1 MRATGRH
8 EAAETGSSREHESL
22 VPSSAQAV
30 GKDAARKQALFG
42 QLSLFGW
49 YTLGVLHYMLACL
62 TCSIGC

>member
-8 EAAETGSSREHESL
+8 EAAETGSSQEHESL

-30 GKDAARKQALFG
+30 DRDAARKQALSG

-49 YTLGVLHYMLACL
+49 YTLGVLHCSLACL
-62 TCSIGC
+62 TCSMSC